1 MAGNTDGRDAAGQ
14 EPGADSTSTDAGWNA
29 ERRWWREHFR
39 TRPYVADDRPFTAY
53 EAAYRLG
60 FDAACRNGSRPW
72 REALPDLRNE
82 WAAGPTPHDW
92 AAVSGA
98 VQDAFTR
105 TARRRR
111 EAARQRAIVHGDA
124 MLLV

>member
-1 MAGNTDGRDAAGQ
+1 MAGNTDGRDATGQ
-14 EPGADSTSTDAGWNA
+14 QSGADSTNDTGWDA
-29 ERRWWREHFR
+29 ERRWWREQFR
-39 TRPYVADDRPFTAY
+39 TRPYVADDRPFTTY
-53 EAAYRLG
+53 EAAYRFG
-60 FDAACRNGSRPW
+60 FVAARRNGSRPW
-72 REALPDLRNE
+72 REAVPGLRDE
-82 WAAGPTPHDW
+82 WAASDTPLDW

-111 EAARQRAIVHGDA
+111 EAERRRAIVHGDA